1 MNNCKFCGG
10 EPQFYNIEGSKGY
23 FPGAVGYKCSGS
35 CGQHNDGEYYDE
47 DEDNIEEVIRAAE
60 KKWDLENHKP
70 FISDMSYELISVL
83 KMCRHFMAYTH
94 EANITFLS
102 RETFQDELSR
112 GTDIAIMLAP
122 IDNSQ
127 ELAAIDAALK
137 QVLQ

>member
-1 MNNCKFCGG
+1 MKNCKFCGG
-10 EPQFYNIEGSKGY
+10 EAQFYNIEGSKGY

-35 CGQHNDGEYYDE
+35 CGQHNEGEYYDE

-60 KKWDLENHKP
+60 KKWDLENSKP

-83 KMCRHFMAYTH
+83 KMARHFMAYTH

-102 RETFQDELSR
+102 LETFKDELSQ

-137 QVLQ
+137 QALQ

>member
-10 EPQFYNIEGSKGY
+10 EPQFYKIEGSKGY

-35 CGQHNDGEYYDE
+35 CGQHNEGEYYDE
-47 DEDNIEEVIRAAE
+47 DEDDIELAIVASE
-60 KKWDLENHKP
+60 KKWNLENHKP
-70 FISDMSYELISVL
+70 FISDTSYELISVL
-83 KMCRHFMAYTH
+83 KMCRHFMSYTH

-102 RETFQDELSR
+102 QETFKEELDL

>member
-1 MNNCKFCGG
+1 MKNCKFCGG

-23 FPGAVGYKCSGS
+23 FPGAIGYKCSGS
-35 CGQHNDGEYYDE
+35 CGQHNEGEYYD
-47 DEDNIEEVIRAAE
+47 DIEEVIRTAE
-60 KKWDLENHKP
+60 KKWDLENSKP
-70 FISDMSYELISVL
+70 FISDTSYELISVL
-83 KMCRHFMAYTH
+83 KMCRHFMSYTH

-102 RETFQDELSR
+102 KETFQDELSR

>member
-10 EPQFYNIEGSKGY
+10 EPQFYKIEGSKGY
-23 FPGAVGYKCSGS
+23 FPGAVGYRCSGS
-35 CGQHNDGEYYDE
+35 CGQHNEGEYYDE

-70 FISDMSYELISVL
+70 FISDTSYELISVL
-83 KMCRHFMAYTH
+83 KMCKNFMAYTH

-102 RETFQDELSR
+102 HETIKDELSR
-112 GTDIAIMLAP
+112 GTDLATMFAH

>member
-1 MNNCKFCGG
+1 
-10 EPQFYNIEGSKGY
+10 
-23 FPGAVGYKCSGS
+23 
-35 CGQHNDGEYYDE
+35 
-47 DEDNIEEVIRAAE
+47 
-60 KKWDLENHKP
+60 
-70 FISDMSYELISVL
+70 MS
-83 KMCRHFMAYTH
+83 YTH

-102 RETFQDELSR
+102 KETFQDELSR